1 MAAAPT
7 RISELTQVTPQSP
20 DQIPI
25 ARGFGAGGQTLKV
38 TVGSLID
45 KIKTDIGDLSANT
58 ISVVDSPTIDLTYNS
73 STRQLSADL
82 QMNLDLRS
90 RTILLPS
97 FIEIPPGCI
106 MPFAGT
112 AAPDGWLICNG
123 DIIPNGVAPVQ
134 GKNYNFSRLYFV
146 LGTTYGATPGTLPD
160 LRGYFIRG
168 YGGTSPNIGNN
179 VDGTFSGAFGQKV
192 EDSFQGHK
200 HGIYDPQHKHQIID
214 PTHNHTGSAT
224 SGGSGHTHGYTYFNP
239 SGDTSLG
246 LVESPTFANTESGA
260 ASTTGTTTTGGS
272 EHSHAL
278 SIVNNA
284 TGITQTE
291 LSATN
296 VLVQNPTVD
305 SADAGSGAGPSATRA
320 PSTSFETKPKNMA
333 LLYCIK
339 V

>member
-1 MAAAPT
+1 MAASPT

-25 ARGFGAGGQTLKV
+25 ARGFGAGGQTLKI

-45 KIKTDIGDLSANT
+45 SIKTDVSAISANT

-73 STRQLSADL
+73 TTRVLSADL
-82 QMNLDLRS
+82 QANLDLRS

-97 FIEIPPGCI
+97 FIEVPPGCI
-106 MPFAGT
+106 MPFAGM
-112 AAPDGWLICNG
+112 AAPDGWVICNG
-123 DIIPNGVAPVQ
+123 DIVPNGVAPVQ
-134 GKNYNFSRLYFV
+134 GKNYNFARLWSV

-168 YGGTSPNIGNN
+168 YGGTVNPNIGNN
-179 VDGTFSGAFGQKV
+179 GDGTSSGAFGQK
-192 EDSFQGHK
+192 ETDTFQGHK
-200 HGIYDPQHKHQIID
+200 HGIYDPQHRHQITD
-214 PTHNHTGSAT
+214 PGHGHTGSAND
-224 SGGSGHTHGYTYFNP
+224 GGEHEHKINKGISNLDSFSECAVKEGSTDECDCGQWWTEKGGIHNHTVTV
-239 SGDTSLG
+239 T
-246 LVESPTFANTESGA
+246 
-260 ASTTGTTTTGGS
+260 
-272 EHSHAL
+272 
-278 SIVNNA
+278 NNS

-305 SADAGSGAGPSATRA
+305 STDTGSAAGPSASRA

>member
-7 RISELTQVTPQSP
+7 RISELTQVTPVGT

-25 ARGFGAGGQTLKV
+25 ARGFGAGGQTLKI
-38 TVGSLID
+38 TVDSLT
-45 KIKTDIGDLSANT
+45 KKNSTDIDDLSGRT

-112 AAPDGWLICNG
+112 AAPDGWVICNG
-123 DIIPNGVAPVQ
+123 DIVPNGVGPVQ
-134 GKNYNFSRLYFV
+134 GKNYNFSRLWTV

-168 YGGTSPNIGNN
+168 YGSSTDPSVGANA
-179 VDGTFSGAFGQKV
+179 DGTESGAFGQKV
-192 EDSFQGHK
+192 ADTFQGHK
-200 HGIYDPQHKHQIID
+200 HGIYDPQHNHGITD
-214 PTHNHTGSAT
+214 PTHGHTGAADSAGAHHHNINNPLVNDESVAT
-224 SGGSGHTHGYTYFNP
+224 CGIKEGDSGSTADCGGLSTDSAGAHTHTV
-239 SGDTSLG
+239 T
-246 LVESPTFANTESGA
+246 
-260 ASTTGTTTTGGS
+260 
-272 EHSHAL
+272 
-278 SIVNNA
+278 INNNS
-284 TGITQTE
+284 TGITINNNSTG
-291 LSATN
+291 
-296 VLVQNPTVD
+296 VLVQNPTID
-305 SADAGSGAGPSATRA
+305 SADTGSIAGPSASRA
-320 PSTSFETKPKNMA
+320 PSTSFETKPRNMA